1 MMLKIAIEEIFEYK
15 LIDMKK
21 VLGLDLGT
29 TSIGWAYVNEA
40 ENKKEQSSIIKTGV
54 RVVPLSTDEEND
66 FKKGNSIT
74 INADRTLKRGMRRN
88 KYRFKMRRSDLIKE
102 LKKIGFINDETPLT
116 ETDLDTTHETVKLR
130 AKAVSEKIEKDE
142 FARILLMINK
152 KRGYKSS
159 RKANNTEEGELI
171 DSMGVT
177 KKLKAENITPGQLN
191 LKLLID
197 DKKVLPTYYRSD
209 LKNEFDKVWEKQK
222 GFYPS
227 ILTDELYKEL
237 EGKNR
242 NTTWKICEKPFEIV
256 GFKRNSNK
264 KEQKIEN
271 YEWRAKALNEKIG
284 LEELAVVLQEINNE
298 VNKSSGYLSEI
309 SDRSKTLYFN
319 DITVGEYQYE
329 LLKENPHHSLKNQVF
344 YRKDYENEFDE
355 IWNQQ
360 AKHYKELTPDLKTQI
375 KDRIIFY
382 QRRLKSQ
389 KGLISYCEFESWEQ
403 DVTIDG
409 KKKRKTVGQR
419 VIPKSSP
426 LFQQFRIWQNIN
438 SIVVANIKDN
448 TEHPIDEETKELLFK
463 ELNWISE
470 MSDKALLKW
479 LGLTSKEYKANFEKI
494 QGNRTNAK
502 LLEVYEKLFL
512 IEGNDEIS
520 FSKMSA
526 EEIEKVLEDGLSSF
540 GIDTSILQFN
550 PHLKGNEFDK
560 QPHFQLWHLLYSY
573 EDDDS
578 RTGNEKLINKLQESY
593 GFKKDHAE
601 IIANVAFEQDYGN
614 LSSRAIKKILPF
626 LEQGEKYSDACTLAG
641 YNHSSSLTKEQ
652 NDERHL
658 KDKLEILKK
667 NSLRNPVVEKILNQ
681 VINVVNAILEDK
693 EMGRPDEIRIELA
706 RELKKNAKQR
716 KKMTSEIGKATKK
729 HEEYRER
736 IKKEFKLKY
745 VSKNDLIRYKLFKEL
760 DANGGRT
767 IYSNTKIKPEDLF
780 TNKYDI
786 EHIIPKSR
794 LFDDSFSNKTL
805 ELRDVN
811 LKKGELTAMDY
822 MQTYFKE
829 DDVLAFKQRIENLH
843 SNGAIN
849 AAKKRKLLMIEKD
862 IPEDFLARDL
872 GNSAYIAK
880 KSGEILV
887 EIARKVAFTSG
898 SITNRLRSDWGLVN
912 VLKDLNWDKYDKIG
926 MTYYQENN
934 KGEKLRR
941 IKDWTKRNDHRH
953 HAMDAIA
960 VAFCKPVY
968 VQYLNN
974 LHARGENKKGN
985 EVYGIESKY
994 TFRDDRGKRKFIAPF
1009 EGIRKSAKEHLS
1021 KLLISHKTKNKVTT
1035 TNRNKIKV
1043 KGGYKYQKIETPRGQ
1058 LHKETVY
1065 GSSYE
1070 YETKTEKVGSKF
1082 DQEKIA
1088 LVANKNYR
1096 NALLKRLEEF
1106 DNDPKKAFG
1115 GKNALT
1121 KNPIKLKD
1129 SEKTVPEK
1137 VKLVWKEKRYTI
1149 RKEITPD
1156 LKIDKVIDKGIQTVL
1171 KKRLAEFNNKPKEAF
1186 VDLEKNPI
1194 WLNKQK
1200 GISIKRVTISGVS
1213 NAEPLH
1219 DKQNHLGENITKN
1232 SKTLPND
1239 FVSTG
1244 NNHHVTIYRDEKGN
1258 LQEEVIS
1265 FYEAVAR
1272 KNNGDNI
1279 IKKQHEKGWEF
1290 LFTMKQN
1297 EMFVFPSE
1305 ETGFDPSE
1313 TDLMDEKNYDEI
1325 SQNLFRVQK
1334 IATKNYFFRHHLETQ
1349 LLDLKV
1355 TREMTWENIRSC
1367 NGLKSIVKI
1376 RINHLG
1382 KIVHVGEY

>member
-1 MMLKIAIEEIFEYK
+1 
-15 LIDMKK
+15 MKK
-21 VLGLDLGT
+21 ILGLDLGT

-40 ENKKEQSSIIKTGV
+40 ENDKEQSSIIKTGV
-54 RVVPLSTDEEND
+54 RVVPLSTDEETD

-102 LKKIGFINDETPLT
+102 LKEISFINDKTPLT
-116 ETDLDTTHETVKLR
+116 ETDLDTTHDTVRLR
-130 AKAVSEKIEKDE
+130 AIAVNEKVKKDE
-142 FARILLMINK
+142 FARVLLMINK

-159 RKANNTEEGELI
+159 RKANNSEEGELI

-191 LKLLID
+191 FKLLVD
-197 DKKVLPTYYRSD
+197 GKKVLPTYYRSD
-209 LKNEFDKVWEKQK
+209 LKNEFDKVWNKQK
-222 GFYPS
+222 EFYS
-227 ILTDELYKEL
+227 TILTDELYKEL
-237 EGKNR
+237 EGKNK
-242 NTTWKICEKPFEIV
+242 NATWKICEKPFEIV
-256 GFKRNSNK
+256 GFKRDSNK

-271 YEWRAKALNEKIG
+271 YEWRSHALKEKIG
-284 LEELAVVLQEINNE
+284 LEELAIVLQEINNE
-298 VNKSSGYLSEI
+298 INKSSGYLSEI
-309 SDRSKTLYFN
+309 SDRSKILYFN

-344 YRKDYENEFDE
+344 YRKDYINEFDKVWDE
-355 IWNQQ
+355 Q
-360 AKHYKELTPDLKTQI
+360 AKHYKELTPELKTKI

-409 KKKRKTVGQR
+409 EKKRKIVGQR

-448 TEHPIDEETKELLFK
+448 TEYIIDEETKELLFK
-463 ELNWISE
+463 ELNWVSDL
-470 MSDKALLKW
+470 SDKVLLKW
-479 LGLTSKEYKANFEKI
+479 LGLSSKEYKANFEKI
-494 QGNRTNAK
+494 QGNRTNTK
-502 LLEVYEKLFL
+502 LLESYEKLFL
-512 IEGNDEIS
+512 LEGNDNIS
-520 FSKMSA
+520 FSKMDA
-526 EEIEKVLEDGLSSF
+526 DEIEKELEDGLSSF
-540 GIDTSILQFN
+540 GIDTSILKFN
-550 PHLKGNEFDK
+550 TNLKGNDFDK
-560 QPHFQLWHLLYSY
+560 QPHYQLWHLLYSY
-573 EDDDS
+573 EDDES
-578 RTGNEKLINKLQESY
+578 RTGNEKLINKLEKSF

-626 LEQGEKYSDACTLAG
+626 LEQGEKYDKACTLAG

-652 NDERHL
+652 NDERQL

-681 VINVVNAILEDK
+681 MINVVNAILEDE

-716 KKMTSEIGKATKK
+716 GEMTSHIGKATRQ
-729 HEEYRER
+729 HEEYREI
-736 IKKEFKLKY
+736 IKKEFGLKY

-760 DANGGRT
+760 ESNGGRT
-767 IYSNTKIKPEDLF
+767 IYSNTKIKPEDIF
-780 TNKYDI
+780 SNKYDI
-786 EHIIPKSR
+786 EHIIPKAR

-822 MQTYFKE
+822 MQTYFNEKDVE
-829 DDVLAFKQRIENLH
+829 DYKKRIDTLS

-849 AAKKRKLLMIEKD
+849 AAKKRKLLMVEKD

-872 GNSAYIAK
+872 GNSAYIARK
-880 KSGEILV
+880 ASEILIDITKRV
-887 EIARKVAFTSG
+887 THTSG
-898 SITNRLRSDWGLVN
+898 SVTDRLRSDWGLIN
-912 VLKDLNWDKYDKIG
+912 VLKDLNWDKYDKVG

-985 EVYGIESKY
+985 EIYGIETKY
-994 TFRDDRGKRKFIAPF
+994 TFKDDRGKRKFIPPF
-1009 EGIRKSAKEHLS
+1009 EGIRKSAKKHLS
-1021 KLLISHKTKNKVTT
+1021 QLLISHKTKNKVTT
-1035 TNRNKIKV
+1035 KNKNKIKV
-1043 KGGYKYQKIETPRGQ
+1043 KGGHVYQAVETPRGQ
-1058 LHKETVY
+1058 LHEETIY
-1065 GSSYE
+1065 GSSSE
-1070 YETKTEKVGSKF
+1070 YVTKIEKVGSNF

-1088 LVANKNYR
+1088 LVANKKYR
-1096 NALLKRLEEF
+1096 DALSERLKKF
-1106 DNDPKKAFG
+1106 DNDSKKAFG
-1115 GKNALT
+1115 GKNALS
-1121 KNPIKLKD
+1121 KNPIQLNGT
-1129 SEKTVPEK
+1129 EKIVPEK
-1137 VKLVWKEKRYTI
+1137 VKLVWKERRFTI

-1156 LKIDKVIDKGIQTVL
+1156 LKVKKVVDKGIKEIL
-1171 KKRLAEFNNKPKEAF
+1171 EKRLSEFNYNPKEAF

-1194 WLNKQK
+1194 WLNKGK

-1213 NAEPLH
+1213 NADPLH
-1219 DKQNHLGENITKN
+1219 DKQNHLGNKIKEEGKTK
-1232 SKTLPND
+1232 PND

-1244 NNHHVTIYRDEKGN
+1244 NNHHVAIYRDEKGN
-1258 LQEEVIS
+1258 LQEEVVS

-1272 KNNGDNI
+1272 KNNGDNV
-1279 IKKQHEKGWEF
+1279 IKSQHEKGWEF

-1297 EMFVFPSE
+1297 EMFLFPNE
-1305 ETGFDPSE
+1305 ENGFDPMGL
-1313 TDLMDEKNYDEI
+1313 DLKDENNYSKI
-1325 SQNLFRVQK
+1325 SPNLFRVQSISSK
-1334 IATKNYFFRHHLETQ
+1334 YYIFNNHLETLVANGDTFKNKKE
-1349 LLDLKV
+1349 LLKITYNFL
-1355 TREMTWENIRSC
+1355 RSPSKLS
-1367 NGLKSIVKI
+1367 GIVKV
-1376 RINHLG
+1376 RLNHIG

>member
-1 MMLKIAIEEIFEYK
+1 
-15 LIDMKK
+15 MKTI
-21 VLGLDLGT
+21 LGLDLGT

-40 ENKKEQSSIIKTGV
+40 ENNKEQSSIIKTGV

-102 LKKIGFINDETPLT
+102 LKKIGFINDETFLT
-116 ETDLDTTHETVKLR
+116 ETDSDTTHETLALR
-130 AKAVSEKIEKDE
+130 AKAVHQKIEKDE

-159 RKANNTEEGELI
+159 RKANNSEEGELI

-209 LKNEFDKVWEKQK
+209 LKNEFDKVWNKQK
-222 GFYPS
+222 EFYPT
-227 ILTDELYKEL
+227 ILTEELYKEL
-237 EGKNR
+237 EGKNK
-242 NTTWKICEKPFEIV
+242 NATWKICEKPFEIV

-271 YEWRAKALNEKIG
+271 YEWRSQALKKKIG

-309 SDRSKTLYFN
+309 SDRSKILYFN
-319 DITVGEYQYE
+319 EITVGEYQYE

-409 KKKRKTVGQR
+409 EKKRKTVGQR

-494 QGNRTNAK
+494 QGNRTNAR

-512 IEGNDEIS
+512 LEGNDAIS
-520 FSKMSA
+520 FSKMEA
-526 EEIEKVLEDGLSSF
+526 DEIEKALEDGLSSF
-540 GIDTSILQFN
+540 GVDTSILKFN
-550 PHLKGNEFDK
+550 PHLKGNDFDK
-560 QPHFQLWHLLYSY
+560 QSLFQLWHLLYSY

-652 NDERHL
+652 NDEREL
-658 KDKLEILKK
+658 QDKLEILKK

-681 VINVVNAILEDK
+681 MINVVNAILEDE

-716 KKMTSEIGKATKK
+716 GEMTSHIGKATRQ
-729 HEEYRER
+729 HEEYRET
-736 IKKEFKLKY
+736 IKKEFGLKY

-760 DANGGRT
+760 ESNGGRT
-767 IYSNTKIKPEDLF
+767 IYSNTKIKPEDIF

-786 EHIIPKSR
+786 EHIIPKAK

-811 LKKGELTAMDY
+811 LKKGDLTAMDY
-822 MQTYFKE
+822 MQTYFNE
-829 DDVLAFKQRIENLH
+829 NDVEEYKQRIETLA

-849 AAKKRKLLMIEKD
+849 AAKKRKLLMVEKE

-887 EIARKVAFTSG
+887 GIARKVAFTSG

-912 VLKDLNWDKYDKIG
+912 VLKDLNWEKYDKIG

-994 TFRDDRGKRKFIAPF
+994 TFRDDRGKRKFIPPF

-1043 KGGYKYQKIETPRGQ
+1043 KGSYKYQKIETPRGQ

-1088 LVANKNYR
+1088 LVANKRYR

-1115 GKNALT
+1115 GKNSLT
-1121 KNPIKLKD
+1121 KNPVQLLVA
-1129 SEKTVPEK
+1129 EQTVPDK

-1194 WLNKQK
+1194 WLNKEK
-1200 GISIKRVTISGVS
+1200 GIAIKRVAISGVS

-1219 DKQNHLGENITKN
+1219 DKQNHFGENISDNGK
-1232 SKTLPND
+1232 SLPND

-1244 NNHHVTIYRDEKGN
+1244 NNHHVAIYRDEKGN
-1258 LQEEVIS
+1258 LQEEVVS
-1265 FYEAVAR
+1265 FYEAVAK
-1272 KNNGDNI
+1272 KNNGDDV

-1297 EMFVFPSE
+1297 EMFVFPNE

-1313 TDLMDEKNYDEI
+1313 IDLIDEKHYKDI
-1325 SQNLFRVQK
+1325 SPNLFRVQK
-1334 IATKNYFFRHHLETQ
+1334 FSKVEYGNSAVRDYVFRHHLETM
-1349 LLDLKV
+1349 LNDNKALK
-1355 TREMTWENIRSC
+1355 NITYKQ
-1367 NGLKSIVKI
+1367 LKSLSYFEKVFKV